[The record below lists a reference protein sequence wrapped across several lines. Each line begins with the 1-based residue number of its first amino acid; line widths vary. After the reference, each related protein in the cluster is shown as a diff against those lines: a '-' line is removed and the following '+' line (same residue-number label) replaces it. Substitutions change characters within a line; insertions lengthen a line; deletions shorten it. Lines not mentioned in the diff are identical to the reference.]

1 MREPASSP
9 LANPVKITTTGT
21 TRHDFWLVSPDGDE
35 LCINLVNLDFNVRDG
50 QIVSAVWGGKAGTQ
64 TGPYILFRNLS
75 AQADTWV
82 LNRKTLLQQLGFSD
96 PLMRAIPVGVGLF
109 LLLIYLGVSGGGA
122 LETLATMLGWLVIP
136 AALIIGSRR
145 REAKGK
151 ELQEA
156 VNQSMVAEFQ
166 NFDSRRQLYANA
178 AAKLGAWFLKA
189 ASI

>member
-1 MREPASSP
+1 MTSGWCLRMETVTLHQPGQPRLQRSRRSDRLGGLGRE
-9 LANPVKITTTGT
+9 G
-21 TRHDFWLVSPDGDE
+21 
-35 LCINLVNLDFNVRDG
+35 
-50 QIVSAVWGGKAGTQ
+50 GTQ

-96 PLMRAIPVGVGLF
+96 PLMRAILVGVGLF

-122 LETLATMLGWLVIP
+122 LETLATTLGWLVIP

-151 ELQEA
+151 GTAGGRQPIHGRRIPKLCQPPAALCERGGETGCLVPESG
-156 VNQSMVAEFQ
+156 VDLTNQI
-166 NFDSRRQLYANA
+166 D
-178 AAKLGAWFLKA
+178 AKIGNSGLGYLG
-189 ASI
+189 IPP